1 MKLTMHILIKYL
13 SENLNK
19 TLNRNK
25 AEYISELRLTEA
37 ILRSDIDDIRLKV
50 DRLLKTKDT
59 KF

>member
-1 MKLTMHILIKYL
+1 MKLSMHILIKYL
-13 SENLNK
+13 SENLDR

-50 DRLLKTKDT
+50 DNLIKAKETKE
-59 KF
+59 

>member
-1 MKLTMHILIKYL
+1 MHILIKYL